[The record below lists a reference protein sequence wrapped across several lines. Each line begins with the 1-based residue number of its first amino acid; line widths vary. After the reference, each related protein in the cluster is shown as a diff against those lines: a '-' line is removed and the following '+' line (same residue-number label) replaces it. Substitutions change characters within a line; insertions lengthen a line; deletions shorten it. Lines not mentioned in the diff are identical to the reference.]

1 MYHTSSKNSKEDSM
15 AEAEWTRGKVIGD
28 EFWKVTEETEC
39 KDFGFYSKWDGKF
52 LKDFDQKI
60 T

>member
-1 MYHTSSKNSKEDSM
+1 M
-15 AEAEWTRGKVIGD
+15 AEAEWTWGKVIGD
-28 EFWKVTEETEC
+28 EFWKVTEEPEC

-52 LKDFDQKI
+52 LKDFDQKL